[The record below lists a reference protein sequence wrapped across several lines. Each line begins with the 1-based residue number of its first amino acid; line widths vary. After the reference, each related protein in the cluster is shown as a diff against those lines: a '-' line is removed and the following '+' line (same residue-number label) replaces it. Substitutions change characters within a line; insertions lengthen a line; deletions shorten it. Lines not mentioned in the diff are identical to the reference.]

1 MLVVV
6 VDQAILEPQVVQAAV
21 AQDQMAVLQLLQL
34 QEQLVLVVAVAVGI
48 LQPQ

>member
-6 VDQAILEPQVVQAAV
+6 ADQVILGPQVVQAAV
-21 AQDQMAVLQLLQL
+21 AQDQMAALQLLQL